1 MTKLYKYLSPDI
13 LDFALQRDK
22 YISLK
27 CSYPKDYNDPY
38 ELFLAINPG
47 EDPQLLAFYLDTVQQ
62 IDQKPTSCFSK
73 RPDVT
78 PMWAHYAN
86 NLTGF
91 VVEFDEDKLKQHIT
105 DAIID
110 DVSYRDTPDP
120 RISDSLHL
128 AFGTCKPRH
137 TMFFSQGVHYVAY
150 FNKNTCWSYEMERRL
165 VIEDSDIEC
174 QGDSMLVYVP
184 VNCISSII
192 VGPRADKEKIEI
204 SKVVANE
211 IGCKHYQM
219 IIGKSSST
227 PYFINE
233 KKQSFTYQ
241 ENNIEKCI
249 SICKVCH
256 EPIAD
261 MSIKCSWCSIN
272 SLHRKEAAG
281 RNPMRAY
288 ASAGLLDDYIERFNK
303 VGNKS

>member
-1 MTKLYKYLSPDI
+1 MTKLYKYLGPDI
-13 LDFALQRDK
+13 LNLALQRDRH
-22 YISLK
+22 ISLK

-47 EDPQLLAFYLDTVQQ
+47 EDPSLLAFYLDTVQN

-91 VVEFDEDKLKQHIT
+91 VVEFDEEKLKQYMP
-105 DAIID
+105 DAVID

-120 RISDSLHL
+120 RISQSLYR

-137 TMFFSQGVHYVAY
+137 TMWFYQGVHYVAY
-150 FNKNTCWSYEMERRL
+150 FNKNTCWNYEMERRL
-165 VIEDSDIEC
+165 VLEDSNIEPHENN
-174 QGDSMLVYVP
+174 MLVYVP
-184 VNCISSII
+184 TDCISSII
-192 VGPRADKEKIEI
+192 AGPRADKEKIEY
-204 SKVVANE
+204 SKYIANI
-211 IGCKHYQM
+211 IGCRQYQM

-227 PYFINE
+227 PYFIND

-241 ENNIEKCI
+241 NNEINESL

-256 EPIAD
+256 ETIPD
-261 MSIKCSWCSIN
+261 TLKKCSWCSIN
-272 SLHRKEAAG
+272 TRHKKEAAN
-281 RNPMRAY
+281 RNPMRVY
-288 ASAGLLDDYIERFNK
+288 ARAGLLDDYIESFNNIGK
-303 VGNKS
+303 KS